1 MYIVTVQLSF
11 NCSKALHN
19 FLNCSVYTFLFRQGD
34 LVLKSKNAVRQSV
47 YSALYQAE
55 NQSIYFLYSMA
66 GYLLR
71 TVYPAGY
78 QSFPLS
84 SQIISARPKIV
95 TESQSLV
102 LFSLC
107 MKLRKSFCF
116 FERSIHQL
124 IKSAGFMNQTASP
137 FLCSYT

>member
-1 MYIVTVQLSF
+1 
-11 NCSKALHN
+11 
-19 FLNCSVYTFLFRQGD
+19 
-34 LVLKSKNAVRQSV
+34 
-47 YSALYQAE
+47 
-55 NQSIYFLYSMA
+55 MA

-71 TVYPAGY
+71 TVYPAGN

-116 FERSIHQL
+116 LRGAFITYQVSWIYESDSQPVSL
-124 IKSAGFMNQTASP
+124 
-137 FLCSYT
+137 FLHLTSRHFIVDEKYNFVEKE